1 MVLNIWVKYMNK
13 NTNKLEKIITIL
25 LFIII
30 IIVGIYF
37 NYEKE
42 NQTDT
47 TVNHNKISYEIS
59 NIPEYKGEEYVEIN
73 NNIPKFTTED
83 MNLEEDY
90 YSKLENK
97 KVRNSYDKN

>member
-1 MVLNIWVKYMNK
+1 MNK

-47 TVNHNKISYEIS
+47 TVNHNKIYYEIS

-73 NNIPKFTTED
+73 NNIPKFTTEN

-90 YSKLENK
+90 YSNLENK

>member
-1 MVLNIWVKYMNK
+1 MVLNIWVKYMKRNA
-13 NTNKLEKIITIL
+13 NKLEKNITIL

-47 TVNHNKISYEIS
+47 TVSHNNISYEIS
-59 NIPEYKGEEYVEIN
+59 NIPEHKEEELVEIN
-73 NNIPKFTTED
+73 NNIPKFTTKD

-90 YSKLENK
+90 YSNLENK
-97 KVRNSYDKN
+97 KVRNGYDKN

>member
-1 MVLNIWVKYMNK
+1 MVLNIWVKYMKK
-13 NTNKLEKIITIL
+13 NANKLEKIITIL

-30 IIVGIYF
+30 IVVGIYF

-42 NQTDT
+42 NKKDT
-47 TVNHNKISYEIS
+47 TVSHNKISYEIS
-59 NIPEYKGEEYVEIN
+59 NIPEYKGEESVEIN

-90 YSKLENK
+90 YSNLENK
-97 KVRNSYDKN
+97 KVRNGYDKN

>member
-1 MVLNIWVKYMNK
+1 MVLNIWVKYMKK
-13 NTNKLEKIITIL
+13 NANKLEKIITIL

-30 IIVGIYF
+30 IVVGIYF

-42 NQTDT
+42 NKKDT

-59 NIPEYKGEEYVEIN
+59 NIPEYNGETYVEIN
-73 NNIPKFTTED
+73 KNIPKFITEY

-90 YSKLENK
+90 YSNLENK
-97 KVRNSYDKN
+97 KVRNGYDKN

>member
-1 MVLNIWVKYMNK
+1 MVLNIWMKYIKK

-42 NQTDT
+42 N
-47 TVNHNKISYEIS
+47 
-59 NIPEYKGEEYVEIN
+59 
-73 NNIPKFTTED
+73 
-83 MNLEEDY
+83 
-90 YSKLENK
+90 K
-97 KVRNSYDKN
+97 KVRNGYDKN